1 MIQTHST
8 SLSFDAIPL
17 VVPSAVARRYPM
29 QAAQLEVWLSSQQ
42 SDAANCAYNEIATI
56 SLGGQLDR
64 SALESAL
71 QSIFQRHGSLRATF
85 DRQGDEV
92 AEQPVGQLE
101 IEYVDWQGTDPQ
113 QIPSLRKQ
121 LIDQLGTTPFDLQ
134 HGPLFRAILQRAAA
148 TQHFMTISAHHLVLD
163 GWSLSLIAKELGLLY
178 DQFKQGTLTSGSS
191 QHSATP
197 APAYADYA
205 QAMQQHAE
213 SEAGTRELNY
223 WLEQFADGAP
233 TLDLPLSGSRSALR
247 SYAASRIEHVLPA
260 QLVASVRKLGAKN
273 GCSLYNTMLAAFQAF
288 VARLGQTDDLV
299 LAIPTAG
306 QAAMDLPGLVG
317 HCVNTLPLRI
327 RIDREGTF
335 KEHLKRSRS
344 ALLSGLEH
352 QRFSFGTLLK
362 HLKSE
367 RDPSRPPLC
376 AISFNLDPIVDMT
389 AIGFI
394 GLDVSLQIEPR
405 AYENFEWF
413 VNGIIHADQSIELQV
428 QFNRDLYHAEML
440 AYTMEGFQAYLDYL
454 VQHPEAQ
461 LSEVPMM
468 SLRQR
473 QTMMVDWNATQLDY
487 PTESN
492 LAAEFSRQAGASP
505 DKIAVRAGGETLTYR
520 ELDQQSSSFA
530 GFLAEQGVRSG
541 DLVGICTPR
550 SSRLLVQVL
559 GILKAGAGYVPLD
572 PHYPTE
578 RLRHMCDDSGL
589 KLIVS
594 ERELATTVAAFDKT
608 IVLFDDFAQSYS
620 ANTSSATIKSTIAST
635 VTIAPANICYVI
647 YTSGSTGKPKGV
659 MVPHGSVVN
668 FLYSMKECPGYES
681 QDNVLAVTTLSFD
694 IAVLELYLP
703 LIFGGTVVIA
713 DWATATDGKKLID
726 AIEREDIGLMQA
738 TPATWRMMIASG
750 WNGKEDLKILCGG
763 EPMTSELAELLLQR
777 CAQLWNMYGPT
788 ETTVWSTAYRIESA
802 SAPISIGR
810 PIGNT
815 QIYLL
820 DAHGQE
826 VPVGVEGEVMIG
838 GAGVTLG
845 YRNRPDL
852 TSDRFVDN
860 PYFNPFAD
868 YINHRLYKTGD
879 LAVYR
884 LDGNIEYRRRN
895 DKQIKLRGF
904 RIELGEIEAA
914 ICSFVGI
921 GQAVALVRNDQ
932 PGDSRLVAYVTA
944 NGQLSV
950 DKLREHLRTL
960 LPHYMIPQNFV
971 TLGAM
976 PLTDNGKVNAKALPA
991 PEAPSTEA
999 ARAACSTPAEKY
1011 LESLWKKALQLDS
1024 INRNDNFFDVGGHS
1038 LLVMHV
1044 INEVEAFTHIRLSPQ
1059 EFLLGTLEQ
1068 LATQLDECGE
1078 LAEAEAIDASSKAE
1092 QTPSGNAYSSIPLST
1107 HSQTAPIET
1116 QALPSSRAA
1125 LAAVG
1130 GTPSKSPFDC
1140 LKRFWS

>member
-8 SLSFDAIPL
+8 SFGFDAIPQI
-17 VVPSAVARRYPM
+17 VPSAVARRYPM

-85 DRQGDEV
+85 DRQGGEV
-92 AEQPVGQLE
+92 IEQPIRQLE
-101 IEYVDWQGTDPQ
+101 IEYVDWQGTDIQ

-121 LIDQLGTTPFDLQ
+121 LIEQLGTTPFDLQ
-134 HGPLFRAILQRAAA
+134 HGPLFRTILQRAAD
-148 TQHFMTISAHHLVLD
+148 TQHFLTISAHHLVLD

-178 DQFKQGTLTSGSS
+178 DQFKRGALPSGSS
-191 QHSATP
+191 QQLATP

-205 QAMQQHAE
+205 LAMQQHAD
-213 SEAGTRELNY
+213 SEAGARELNY
-223 WLEQFADGAP
+223 WLEQFAEGAP

-306 QAAMDLPGLVG
+306 QAAMDLPNLVG

-327 RIDREGTF
+327 RCDRQGTF

-344 ALLSGLEH
+344 VLLSGMEH

-376 AISFNLDPIVDMT
+376 AISFNLDPVVDMT
-389 AIGFI
+389 AIGFT
-394 GLDVSLQIEPR
+394 GLDVGLQVEPR

-413 VNGIIHADQSIELQV
+413 INGIIHADQSIELQV
-428 QFNRDLYHAEML
+428 QFNRDLYQAEMI

-454 VQHPEAQ
+454 VQYPEAH
-461 LSEVPMM
+461 LNEVPMM

-487 PTESN
+487 PTDSN

-505 DKIAVRAGGETLTYR
+505 EKIAVRAGSETLTYR
-520 ELDQQSSSFA
+520 ELDQQSSCFA
-530 GFLAEQGVRSG
+530 GFLAERGVRSG

-594 ERELATTVAAFDKT
+594 ERELATTVAAFGKT
-608 IVLFDDFAQSYS
+608 TVLFEDFAQSDS
-620 ANTSSATIKSTIAST
+620 AKSSDSAIQSP

-668 FLYSMKECPGYES
+668 FLYSMKECPGYEP

-726 AIEREDIGLMQA
+726 AIERGNIGLMQA

-750 WNGKEDLKILCGG
+750 WAGKRDLKILCGG
-763 EPMTSELAELLLQR
+763 EPMTSELAELLLPR

-788 ETTVWSTAYRIESA
+788 ETTVWSTAFRIESA
-802 SAPISIGR
+802 GAPISIGR

-868 YINHRLYKTGD
+868 YISHRLYRTGD

-904 RIELGEIEAA
+904 RIELGEIETA
-914 ICSFVGI
+914 ICSFDGVD
-921 GQAVALVRNDQ
+921 QAVALVRNDQ
-932 PGDSRLVAYVTA
+932 PSDSRLVAYVTA
-944 NGQLSV
+944 TGQLSI

-971 TLGAM
+971 IVDAM
-976 PLTDNGKVNAKALPA
+976 PLTDNGKVNVKALPA
-991 PEAPSTEA
+991 PESQSTEA
-999 ARAACSTPAEKY
+999 ASAACSTPAEKY
-1011 LESLWKKALQLDS
+1011 LESLWKKVLQLDS
-1024 INRNDNFFDVGGHS
+1024 ISRNDNFFDVGGHS

-1044 INEVEAFTHIRLSPQ
+1044 INEVETFTHIRLSPQ

-1068 LATQLDECGE
+1068 LATQLDECDE
-1078 LAEAEAIDASSKAE
+1078 L
-1092 QTPSGNAYSSIPLST
+1092 
-1107 HSQTAPIET
+1107 APIET
-1116 QALPSSRAA
+1116 QALPYSREA
-1125 LAAVG
+1125 LAAVR